1 MRTRASYQQAVD
13 RYKAN
18 GIDVKDAMRRLKDI
32 KISIHCWQL
41 DDVQGFESNGPL
53 TGGIQTTG
61 NYPGRARNF
70 EELTQDLDEALK
82 YIPGKKKINLHAIY
96 QAGDKIVDRADVG
109 PEQFV
114 KWVNYAKERGL
125 GLDYNPTL
133 FSSDKVKEN
142 LTLSSPDEE
151 TRKYWIKHCIN
162 SRRVAEYFGK
172 ELKQRSL
179 CNLWIADGLKDIP
192 GDRMGPRARLKE
204 SLDEIF
210 SYKVNRRYMEDSIES
225 KVFGIGL
232 ESYTVGSHDFYL
244 SYAMKNNIMCLLDTG
259 HFHPTENVA
268 DKISSLLLFS
278 PRLALHVSRPV
289 RWDSDH
295 VLRLNDDLQE
305 VANEI
310 IKCHAEDKTYI
321 ALDYF
326 DASINRVAA
335 LVMGARNM
343 EKALL
348 KALLTPWDKFKE
360 LQDKG
365 DFTTLLVLSEELKT
379 LPFDAIWEKYC
390 QKQDVIDNESW
401 LDEIK
406 KYEKEVM
413 LKR

>member
-13 RYKAN
+13 RYKEN

-41 DDVQGFESNGPL
+41 DDVQGFESDGPL

-70 EELTQDLDEALK
+70 DELTQDLDEALK

-172 ELKQRSL
+172 ELKQKSL

-192 GDRMGPRARLKE
+192 GDRMGPRERLKE

-310 IKCHAEDKTYI
+310 IKCHAENKTYI

-401 LDEIK
+401 LDEVK